1 MRTATDAAGVTAELA
16 AVPAHERVALVDPRF
31 VGHAHALRLALTDPR
46 FPAAT
51 VRGALTAQPE
61 ARAVLVRAV
70 TAAAATARTSDGG
83 APTAAPAPG
92 SAESPEHVA
101 ASTVVPT
108 TVPDRAEETQPP
120 VGSAPGPGADDRSGD
135 AGAPGAAVA
144 SGAADR
150 ADAAVHAPDAA
161 HASGEYAESRSRTR
175 PSGAATAL
183 GAAAAPT
190 TAGAVGRA
198 TRTDAPGTTAPDR
211 AAGTG
216 VRAGGAAHAAD
227 SFATRSPSES
237 SAEVATMGAAN
248 APNAAAPGEA
258 AHVASPDR
266 TADGLAAPSRSV
278 APAEVAATH
287 GAADAHSWVDDIAAA
302 LDAGGVAL
310 HRPELGVLVA
320 SVPADALS
328 RAKAQDA
335 VDAVDDERVRLRSAV
350 KARDG
355 FFTTFCISPYSRYI
369 ARWCARRGLT
379 PNQVTTASLLTA
391 LIAAACAATG
401 TRPGFVSAGVLLIA
415 SFVLDCTD
423 GQLARYSLQYSTLG
437 AWLDATFDRAK
448 EYAYYAGLALGAARA
463 DGDDVWALAL
473 GAMVLQTCRHVVDFA
488 FNEANHD
495 ATGNTSPT
503 AALSG
508 RLDSVGWTVWVRRMI
523 VLPIGERWAMIA
535 VLTAFT
541 TPRITFYA
549 TLIGCALAACYTTAG
564 RVLRSLTR
572 RAGRTDRAARALAEL
587 ADSGPLAEL
596 VAKAAP
602 RGASSYLA
610 PVSAALG
617 ATAVLAGAAAT
628 GFGSW
633 VPVGCA
639 VLYAVLAG
647 VAVTAP
653 LKGPLDWLVPPLFRA
668 AEYGTILILAAC
680 SEVNGALPAAFG
692 LVAAVAYHH
701 YDTVYRIRG
710 GTGAPPHRLV
720 RAIGGHEGRTVAVT
734 AAAALLH
741 HQNQGFTIALTAL
754 AAALALAVLI
764 ESIRFWVSSGAPAVH
779 DESGEPA

>member
-1 MRTATDAAGVTAELA
+1 MRTANDAAGVTAELA

-31 VGHAHALRLALTDPR
+31 VGHVHTLRLALTDPR
-46 FPAAT
+46 FPAAA
-51 VRGALTAQPE
+51 VRGALSVQPE
-61 ARAVLVRAV
+61 ARAALARAV
-70 TAAAATARTSDGG
+70 TAAAATARTSGSGG
-83 APTAAPAPG
+83 AAPTAAPARALGP
-92 SAESPEHVA
+92 AESLERETA
-101 ASTVVPT
+101 PT
-108 TVPDRAEETQPP
+108 GAPATVPGRAGQARPP
-120 VGSAPGPGADDRSGD
+120 LGSAPRPGADAGGGD
-135 AGAPGAAVA
+135 AGAA
-144 SGAADR
+144 SS
-150 ADAAVHAPDAA
+150 ADAAA
-161 HASGEYAESRSRTR
+161 HASGEYAESLSRTR
-175 PSGAATAL
+175 PSGTTAAPGAADAL
-183 GAAAAPT
+183 TAAAPGDAT
-190 TAGAVGRA
+190 HGAS
-198 TRTDAPGTTAPDR
+198 PDR
-211 AAGTG
+211 AAAAG
-216 VRAGGAAHAAD
+216 VYAD
-227 SFATRSPSES
+227 A
-237 SAEVATMGAAN
+237 VQ
-248 APNAAAPGEA
+248 
-258 AHVASPDR
+258 
-266 TADGLAAPSRSV
+266 SRSV
-278 APAEVAATH
+278 APAEVAATRDA
-287 GAADAHSWVDDIAAA
+287 GAHSRVDDLAAA
-302 LDAGGVAL
+302 LDAEGVPV

-320 SVPADALS
+320 AVPADALS

-350 KARDG
+350 KSRDG

-541 TPRITFYA
+541 TPRITFYV
-549 TLIGCALAACYTTAG
+549 LLVGCALAACYTTAG

-572 RAGRTDRAARALAEL
+572 RAERTDRAAHALAEL
-587 ADSGPLAEL
+587 ADTGPLAEL

-602 RGASSYLA
+602 RGPSSYLA
-610 PVSAALG
+610 PLSAALG
-617 ATAVLAGAAAT
+617 AAAVLAGTAAA

-647 VAVTAP
+647 VAVAAP

-668 AEYGTILILAAC
+668 AEYGVILILAAC

-692 LVAAVAYHH
+692 LIAAVAYHH

-710 GTGAPPHRLV
+710 GTGAPPHLLV

-741 HQNQGFTIALTAL
+741 HRNQGFTIALTAL
-754 AAALALAVLI
+754 AAALALAVLT

-779 DESGEPA
+779 DETGEPA

>member
-1 MRTATDAAGVTAELA
+1 M
-16 AVPAHERVALVDPRF
+16 ALVDPRF
-31 VGHAHALRLALTDPR
+31 VGHVHTLRLALTDPR
-46 FPAAT
+46 FPAAA
-51 VRGALTAQPE
+51 VRGALSVQPE
-61 ARAVLVRAV
+61 ARTALARAV
-70 TAAAATARTSDGG
+70 TAAAATARISGSGGG
-83 APTAAPAPG
+83 APTAAPARALGP
-92 SAESPEHVA
+92 AESPERETA
-101 ASTVVPT
+101 PTGVPA
-108 TVPDRAEETQPP
+108 TVPGRAGQARPP
-120 VGSAPGPGADDRSGD
+120 LGSAPRPGADAGGGD
-135 AGAPGAAVA
+135 AGAA
-144 SGAADR
+144 SS
-150 ADAAVHAPDAA
+150 ADAAA
-161 HASGEYAESRSRTR
+161 HASGEYAESLSRTR
-175 PSGAATAL
+175 PSG
-183 GAAAAPT
+183 T
-190 TAGAVGRA
+190 T
-198 TRTDAPGTTAPDR
+198 
-211 AAGTG
+211 
-216 VRAGGAAHAAD
+216 
-227 SFATRSPSES
+227 
-237 SAEVATMGAAN
+237 
-248 APNAAAPGEA
+248 AAPG
-258 AHVASPDR
+258 
-266 TADGLAAPSRSV
+266 
-278 APAEVAATH
+278 
-287 GAADAHSWVDDIAAA
+287 AHSRVDDLAAA
-302 LDAGGVAL
+302 LDAEGVPV

-320 SVPADALS
+320 AVPADTLS

-350 KARDG
+350 KSRDG

-541 TPRITFYA
+541 TPRITFYV
-549 TLIGCALAACYTTAG
+549 LLVGCALAACYTTAG

-572 RAGRTDRAARALAEL
+572 RAERTDRAAHALAEL
-587 ADSGPLAEL
+587 ADTGPLAEL

-602 RGASSYLA
+602 RGPSSYLA
-610 PVSAALG
+610 PLSAALG
-617 ATAVLAGAAAT
+617 AAAVLAGTAAA

-647 VAVTAP
+647 VAVAAP

-668 AEYGTILILAAC
+668 AEYGVILILAAC

-692 LVAAVAYHH
+692 LIAAVAYHH

-710 GTGAPPHRLV
+710 GTGAPPHLLV

-741 HQNQGFTIALTAL
+741 HRNQGFTIALTAL
-754 AAALALAVLI
+754 AAALALAVLT

-779 DESGEPA
+779 DETGEPA